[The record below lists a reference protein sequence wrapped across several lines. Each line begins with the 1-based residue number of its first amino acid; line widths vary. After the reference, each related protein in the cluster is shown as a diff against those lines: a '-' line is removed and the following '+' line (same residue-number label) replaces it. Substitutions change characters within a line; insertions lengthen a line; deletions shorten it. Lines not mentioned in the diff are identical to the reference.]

1 MRVFE
6 DDDFQFGLENAL
18 GAVYRRA
25 ADVGEVLATAARIT
39 DGDADSWVLEWTATA
54 GALWAAG
61 GAAAE
66 SGLRVSALAHY
77 LRAGTYYAAALYR
90 ISYAS
95 ERDRQLD
102 LWRRQRSCWDRAVD
116 LFSTPAER
124 IAILYED
131 TTLPGYF
138 FRAPDAQ
145 PGEQRP
151 LVVINNGSDGA
162 TSQMW
167 MFGGAAASERGY
179 HWMTFDGPGQQA
191 SLFEQGL
198 PFRPDWEA
206 VLTSVIDAMLARRDV
221 DPRRVAVIGISQ
233 GGYWVPRA
241 LAFEHRL
248 AAAVADP
255 GVIDVSASWTD
266 PLPAQM
272 HTQLHEGE
280 QEAFDR
286 EMRLAELFSPT
297 TAATLRFRGEPYGLN
312 GKSRFDLYKAVARY
326 KLGDELEQITTP
338 LLITDPEDE
347 QFWPGQSQQL
357 YDRLPGPKQRV
368 RFTAHEGASR
378 HCEPLGSALRE
389 TRIFDWLLQYLGS
402 PAHG

>member
-1 MRVFE
+1 
-6 DDDFQFGLENAL
+6 
-18 GAVYRRA
+18 
-25 ADVGEVLATAARIT
+25 
-39 DGDADSWVLEWTATA
+39 
-54 GALWAAG
+54 
-61 GAAAE
+61 
-66 SGLRVSALAHY
+66 
-77 LRAGTYYAAALYR
+77 
-90 ISYAS
+90 
-95 ERDRQLD
+95 
-102 LWRRQRSCWDRAVD
+102 
-116 LFSTPAER
+116 
-124 IAILYED
+124 
-131 TTLPGYF
+131 
-138 FRAPDAQ
+138 
-145 PGEQRP
+145 
-151 LVVINNGSDGA
+151 
-162 TSQMW
+162 
-167 MFGGAAASERGY
+167 
-179 HWMTFDGPGQQA
+179 
-191 SLFEQGL
+191 
-198 PFRPDWEA
+198 
-206 VLTSVIDAMLARRDV
+206 
-221 DPRRVAVIGISQ
+221 PRRVAVIGISQ